1 MPPKRQPK
9 RQAAEEEEDADFQ
22 PNPED
27 LRALLAGAGPGANAA
42 LVAAMER
49 GLNQMMGQSSG
60 YLESLPAPVR
70 ARIAHLETL
79 QETADEL
86 EEKFEEE
93 VRALEARF
101 KAELAPLLEQR
112 RAVVAGEAE
121 APGAAEAAAEGEAAD
136 TPAGVPDFWL
146 IALRTHPALEELI
159 TDKDAEVLEHLVDV
173 RADDVVDADGDDAGF
188 ALTFVFREN
197 PFFTNTELSVSY
209 SLSEDGGY
217 MQVLGIDG
225 TAINWR
231 SDDKDVTVKK
241 MKRKPKPGS
250 KAKALTKLEPVDS
263 FFRWIG
269 EPPAVPEGGI
279 GGADEGEEEE
289 EEDEEREALR
299 EDVERHVAVGEALK
313 AEVVPNAVKWF
324 TGEALAEYEDEEE
337 SDEEN
342 GSGEE
347 GDESEEESDEDSEE
361 EGDDDE
367 DGGDAAPAGKKGGK
381 KAPADAEAQPQECK
395 QQ

>member
-1 MPPKRQPK
+1 
-9 RQAAEEEEDADFQ
+9 
-22 PNPED
+22 
-27 LRALLAGAGPGANAA
+27 
-42 LVAAMER
+42 MER

-101 KAELAPLLEQR
+101 KAELAPLLESR
-112 RAVVAGEAE
+112 RAVVAGEVE
-121 APGAAEAAAEGEAAD
+121 APGAEAAADAAD
-136 TPAGVPDFWL
+136 ADAPAGVPDFWL

-197 PFFTNTELSVSY
+197 PFFTNAELSVSY

-313 AEVVPNAVKWF
+313 AEIVPNAVKWF

-337 SDEEN
+337 SDEED
-342 GSGEE
+342 GSGDE

-361 EGDDDE
+361 DEDDDDE
-367 DGGDAAPAGKKGGK
+367 DGGDAAPAGKKAGGK